1 MPRVGR
7 DDLEASDAALRIV
20 LERFGRCGRG
30 VWIEDGLLLTCGPVG
45 SVGSYAH
52 AALPLSRDCDAREV
66 LQRTR
71 EHAGRC
77 EASVT
82 LWVTAQ
88 HDADLRDAASAAG
101 LSPSGSGFE
110 RPGMIARQRP
120 AVRASCGVTVEPV
133 RDPRAF
139 AGVVAEAYA
148 HRGVSAEAAFALL
161 ANPRLVSAAGS
172 HMLVALLEGEPV
184 ASALGFID
192 GPVGVLS
199 WIGTVPR
206 ARGRGI
212 AKLIT
217 AAAVRTA
224 MAHGVRTVGLQATE
238 EGEPL
243 YRQLGFREATR
254 YVRYVMDPS
263 ITR

>member
-1 MPRVGR
+1 MSRVAR

-52 AALPLSRDCDAREV
+52 EALPLSRDCDAREV
-66 LQRTR
+66 RQRTR

-77 EASVT
+77 EASVV
-82 LWVTAQ
+82 LWVTAH
-88 HDADLRDAASAAG
+88 HDADLREAASAAG
-101 LSPSGSGFE
+101 HSPAVSGFE
-110 RPGMIARQRP
+110 RPGMIARQRS
-120 AVRASCGVTVEPV
+120 AARASRGVTVEPV

-139 AGVVAEAYA
+139 AGVVAVAYA

-161 ANPRLVSAAGS
+161 ANPRLLTAAGN
-172 HMLVALLEGEPV
+172 HILVAVLDGEPV
-184 ASALGFID
+184 ASALVFID

-199 WIGTVPR
+199 WIGTVPH

-212 AKLIT
+212 GKLVT
-217 AAAVRTA
+217 AAAVHTA
-224 MAHGVRTVGLQATE
+224 MAHGARIVGAQATE

-254 YVRYVMDPS
+254 Y
-263 ITR
+263 TR